1 MRLTSGCF
9 AQMGFDITVITD
21 NMVAY
26 SVEREGIDLF
36 TSAADTIAR
45 DGHIANKIGTF
56 QMAILAKYFGIPY
69 YVTGIPDQD
78 KHGKNDIVI
87 GMRDPAQVLSY
98 RDIPNTVPEVKAI
111 HPSFDVVAS
120 HLIFGG
126 VFTAFLM
133 RNRKLFDS
141 SDAAVPCFWR

>member
-1 MRLTSGCF
+1 M
-9 AQMGFDITVITD
+9 
-21 NMVAY
+21 
-26 SVEREGIDLF
+26 EREGIDLF

-56 QMAILAKYFGIPY
+56 QMAILAKYFDIPY

-98 RDIPNTVPEVKAI
+98 RDIPNTVPKVKAI
-111 HPSFDVVAS
+111 HPSFDVVPS

-126 VFTAFLM
+126 VFAAF
-133 RNRKLFDS
+133 FDEKS
-141 SDAAVPCFWR
+141 